1 MYWIGVFVLFILC
14 LIWLGIIAYKDKC
27 LSITT
32 TVVIGIIF
40 PFTSWAGII
49 VGSIIIVVILFYFL
63 AFKGTEIMIW
73 KSKDY

>member
-1 MYWIGVFVLFILC
+1 MYWIGVFLLFILS
-14 LIWLGIIAYKDKC
+14 LVWLGIIAYKDKC

-32 TVVIGIIF
+32 TVIIGIIF

-49 VGSIIIVVILFYFL
+49 VMSIVLLVILLHFL

-73 KSKDY
+73 KSKDS